1 MFRIVVTIIVLV
13 VLALPVLGW
22 WLAQSSLP
30 KSDGVSQVPIL
41 LKEASVVMDGRGVP
55 NIQATSEADLYRAQG
70 YWTATARLF
79 QMDIYRRIARGELA
93 AVYGNQCLATDK
105 LMRQIGLG
113 RLAAEEFK
121 VLSPEAK
128 NSLKDY
134 AAGVNEYI
142 RESETHKS
150 PEFLLL
156 GYYPRAWTPEDTLAV
171 LKYVQYLSEESW
183 TLDELKQRVLEKVG
197 PVLASQLFEHGFP
210 QDAEKMEQPK
220 SNSDSSPQSCI
231 PSQSGATQ
239 VTYKGSQTLP
249 DLSRLRSALP
259 SSLPESVRRVV
270 ETVPGFGSNGW
281 LVSGT
286 VSDSQGALLALD
298 RHSTFTDPNLWYV
311 CTLSAGAY
319 KAGGITIP
327 GVPGIMYGRNAD
339 IGWAATAYKA
349 DTQDL
354 FVEQFSTQFP
364 NKYKTVEGWGTAKT
378 FSEEI
383 ECKSTLQ
390 KQIFEHKI
398 TQTSHGP
405 VLLTTEDR
413 AVVLS
418 WTGFDKATP
427 QYESLF
433 KLNRAKD
440 WNAFKEILKN
450 YKGSP
455 QTFIYADNKGNI
467 GFQMAGNVPTRAESA
482 YATRLDGS
490 QIFAGWTGA
499 GQWTGRVDF
508 SEMPTGYNPP
518 DGFAVAGYSGLAG
531 FNSQSTPYPVQRIN
545 AVLTSLR
552 KSTRRPGLSEMADLQ
567 ADEYAPLS
575 QLVKSVLTKSTK
587 AQSSIERSQQ
597 DALNM
602 MQRWDGYLGRKSA
615 FATIYEAF
623 LQTAARRLLTEKLG
637 ESLTQEYLK
646 RWPRWTVQVERFLRN
661 GESDSNLKAWLPSEE
676 RTFQTFMQTTFAT
689 AIGDLKGKNEKANVS
704 DWAWS
709 KFHTI
714 KFHHLFFEGLP
725 ALENSIGILV
735 NGRPDGVGGDSDA
748 VSASNVD
755 PVNPRKDAAAFP
767 STYGPTSRLL
777 IDMSD
782 ADKFYETQPRG
793 QSGHL
798 LSPNR
803 FDTLISWI
811 QGNPLPVSFSETEI
825 EKSQRHKVILT
836 PESVQ

>member
-1 MFRIVVTIIVLV
+1 MFRIVVTVIVLL

-30 KSDGVSQVPIL
+30 KSDGVSHVPIL

-55 NIQATSEADLYRAQG
+55 NIQASSEADLYRAQG
-70 YWTATARLF
+70 YWTASARLF
-79 QMDIYRRIARGELA
+79 QMDMYRRMARGELS
-93 AVYGNQCLATDK
+93 AVYGNQCLPTDK

-113 RLAAEEFK
+113 RMAAEEFK
-121 VLSPEAK
+121 VLSQEAK

-142 RESETHKS
+142 REAERHKS

-156 GYYPRAWTPEDTLAV
+156 GYYPRTWTPEDTLAV
-171 LKYVQYLSEESW
+171 LKYIQYLSEESW
-183 TLDELKQRVLEKVG
+183 TLDDLKQRVLEKVG

-210 QDAEKMEQPK
+210 QEVEKAPPK
-220 SNSDSSPQSCI
+220 
-231 PSQSGATQ
+231 
-239 VTYKGSQTLP
+239 KELP
-249 DLSRLRSALP
+249 DSVSIDSNVAPGLSKLHAALP
-259 SSLPESVRRVV
+259 GSLPGSVRRVV

-298 RHSTFTDPNLWYV
+298 RHSSFTDPNLWYV
-311 CTLSAGAY
+311 CTLSAGGY
-319 KAGGITIP
+319 RVGGITIP
-327 GVPGIMYGRNAD
+327 GVPGIMYGRNGD
-339 IGWAATAYKA
+339 IGWGATAYKA

-378 FSEEI
+378 FNEEI
-383 ECKSTLQ
+383 ECKAAFQ
-390 KQIFEHKI
+390 RQIFQHKV
-398 TQTSHGP
+398 TLTAHGP

-418 WTGFDKATP
+418 WTGFDKAVP
-427 QYESLF
+427 QYESFF
-433 KLNRAKD
+433 KINRAKD
-440 WNAFKEILKN
+440 WNAFREILKA

-455 QTFIYADNKGNI
+455 QTFLYADNKGNI
-467 GFQMAGNVPTRAESA
+467 GYQIAGNVPTRAESA
-482 YATRLDGS
+482 YASRLDGS

-508 SEMPTGYNPP
+508 AEMPFGYNPA
-518 DGFAVAGYSGLAG
+518 DGYAVAGFSGLPG
-531 FNSQSTPYPVQRIN
+531 FNLQSTPYPVQRIN
-545 AVLTSLR
+545 AVLASLR

-587 AQSSIERSQQ
+587 QQSSIERSQQ
-597 DALNM
+597 GALEM
-602 MQRWDGYLGRKSA
+602 MQRWNGYLDRKSA

-623 LQTAARRLLTEKLG
+623 LQRLARRLLTEKLG

-646 RWPRWTVQVERFLRN
+646 RWPRWTVQVERFLRH
-661 GESDSNLKAWLPSEE
+661 GEKDAALKAWLPSEE
-676 RTFQTFMQTTFAT
+676 RTFDTFIQTTFAT
-689 AIGDLKGKNEKANVS
+689 AIADLKGKNEKANVS

-735 NGRPDGVGGDSDA
+735 NGRPAGIGGDSDTVNA
-748 VSASNVD
+748 CNVE

-798 LSPNR
+798 ISPTR

-811 QGNPLPVSFSETEI
+811 QGNPLPVSFSEAEI
-825 EKSQRHKVILT
+825 ERSQRHKVILT
-836 PESVQ
+836 PESLQ